1 MKSGDKKKLVSTV
14 LIELEKL
21 LHRAIDENRTGDLNV
36 FEMIMVSADTL
47 SRTYNTKKKIKAE
60 KQEAQLATVIP
71 FKRK

>member
-1 MKSGDKKKLVSTV
+1 MKPNDKKKLVSTV
-14 LIELEKL
+14 LVELEKL

-47 SRTYNTKKKIKAE
+47 SRNYVTKKKLKAE
-60 KQEAQLATVIP
+60 KQDEPLAVVIP